1 MFDEP
6 FVRGRSLV
14 HGLDPRVRLGV
25 AAFFSV
31 ATALIRGHAAAS
43 AALVLAGLMLALSRP
58 PLGVL
63 VRRLAMVN
71 LFILFLWVIVPVTM
85 PGPSVWSLG
94 FLNISQAGLDLAGL
108 VTLKSNA
115 ILLAFLALVATMD
128 FPTMGHA
135 LQRLGVPAKLVFL
148 LLFSYRYVHVIAEEW
163 DRLRTAAR
171 LRGFVPVTSLHTYCV
186 IGNLLGMVLIN
197 SFDRSQRV
205 YQAMVLRGFSGRFA
219 TVARFR
225 TQGRDVAFA
234 ACGVAAVVMLVVL
247 DFFPELLRA

>member
-6 FVRGRSLV
+6 FARGRSLV
-14 HGLDPRVRLGV
+14 HSLDPRFRLGL
-25 AAFFSV
+25 AALFSV
-31 ATALIRGHAAAS
+31 ATALVRGHAAA
-43 AALVLAGLMLALSRP
+43 ATALILAGLILTLSRP
-58 PLGVL
+58 PLAVL
-63 VRRLAMVN
+63 ARRLALVN
-71 LFILFLWVIVPVTM
+71 VFIAFLWLVVPVTM
-85 PGPSVWSLG
+85 PGPSVWSRGWLT
-94 FLNISQAGLDLAGL
+94 ISQSGLDLAGL

-135 LQRLGVPAKLVFL
+135 LQRLDVPAKLVFL
-148 LLFSYRYVHVIAEEW
+148 LLFAYRYVHVIAEEW

-171 LRGFVPVTSLHTYCV
+171 LRGFVPATNLHSYGV
-186 IGNLLGMVLIN
+186 IGNLLGMVLVN

-205 YQAMVLRGFSGRFA
+205 YQAMILRGFTGRFA

-234 ACGVAAVVMLVVL
+234 ACGVAVMMLLMVL
-247 DFFPELLRA
+247 DFFPELLRV